1 LTEKYF
7 SDFPV
12 IILPESQKD
21 CQERQ
26 RRDGGIKIRVTGCV
40 TIVRKRYRKTL
51 YHLLSGDISPDW
63 FWRVNGPLAGDD
75 LKEARNQFALIG
87 RAGVDQFWEVG
98 DAWR

>member
-1 LTEKYF
+1 
-7 SDFPV
+7 
-12 IILPESQKD
+12 
-21 CQERQ
+21 
-26 RRDGGIKIRVTGCV
+26 
-40 TIVRKRYRKTL
+40 
-51 YHLLSGDISPDW
+51 LLSGDISPDW